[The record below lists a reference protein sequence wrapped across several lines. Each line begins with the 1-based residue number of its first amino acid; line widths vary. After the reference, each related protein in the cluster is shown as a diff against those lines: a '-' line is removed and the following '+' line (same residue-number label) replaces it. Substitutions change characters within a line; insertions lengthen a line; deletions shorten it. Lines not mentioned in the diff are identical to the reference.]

1 MGLPDGLV
9 LSYYGDDLT
18 GSTDVMEVLS
28 FAGVKTVLFMA
39 PPSAE
44 QIARFPGV
52 KAVGVA
58 GRTRSMSP
66 DEMAGELLPVYR
78 AFCDLKTPIVHY
90 KTCSTFDS
98 SPEVGSIGRAMDLG
112 QSVFASPFVPLVVG
126 APQLRRYCAFG
137 NLFARSGLDGDVF
150 RLDRHPT
157 MRHHPITPMDEGDL
171 RVHLSRQT
179 QRTTALFD
187 VVQLELDGDGL
198 DREFEV
204 LMAQR
209 PEVVLFDVLCQAHLE
224 KIGRLVWGR
233 TPLFAAGSSGVEY
246 ALVAHWREAGAI
258 AQIMD
263 RPVAGSVDQTVVVSG
278 SCSPVTA
285 NQIAWAEAQGFETV
299 ALDPI
304 QLIVAADAAITEAVR
319 RGVAILKA
327 GRSAILHT
335 GRGPEDGR
343 IAQTVAHLKGMG
355 FGDLDVKLR
364 SGAMLGVALGRILK
378 GILAQTGLKRAATT
392 GGDTSYYIAQSLGI
406 EALEVVAPLA
416 PGSPLCR
423 IYSGGQLDGIE
434 IVFKGGQVGKV
445 DFFGSVLNG
454 QA

>member
-66 DEMAGELLPVYR
+66 EEMAGELLPVYR
-78 AFCDLKTPIVHY
+78 AFRALKTPIVHY

-98 SPEVGSIGRAMDLG
+98 SPEVGSIGRAIDLG

-187 VVQLELDGDGL
+187 VVQLELDGAAL

-209 PEVVLFDVLCQAHLE
+209 PDVVLFDVLCQAHLE
-224 KIGRLVWGR
+224 KIGRLVWGG

-258 AQIMD
+258 AQVMD

-299 ALDPI
+299 GLDPI
-304 QLIVAADAAITEAVR
+304 QLIAAADAAVAEGVR

-343 IAQTVAHLKGMG
+343 IAQTVAHLKGKG

-364 SGAMLGVALGRILK
+364 SGAMLGTALGRILK
-378 GILAQTGLKRAATT
+378 GILEQVNLKRAATT

-445 DFFGSVLNG
+445 DFFGRVLSG

>member
-9 LSYYGDDLT
+9 LSYYGDDFT

-39 PPSAE
+39 PPSAA
-44 QIARFPGV
+44 QIARFPGA

-66 DEMAGELLPVYR
+66 EEMADELLPVYR
-78 AFCDLKTPIVHY
+78 AFRALKTPISHY

-98 SPEVGSIGRAMDLG
+98 SPEVGSIGRAIDLG
-112 QSVFASPFVPLVVG
+112 QPVFDSPFVPLVVG

-157 MRHHPITPMDEGDL
+157 MRRHPITPMDEADL

-179 QRTTALFD
+179 ARMTALFD
-187 VVQLELDGDGL
+187 VAQLELGGAAL
-198 DREFEV
+198 EGEFAA
-204 LMAQR
+204 LMAKQ
-209 PEVVLFDVLCQAHLE
+209 PEVVLFDVLCEAHLE
-224 KIGRLVWGR
+224 KIGRLIWGR
-233 TPLFAAGSSGVEY
+233 RPLFAAGSSGVEY
-246 ALVAHWREAGAI
+246 ALVAHWRKAGAI
-258 AQIMD
+258 GQAMD
-263 RPVAGSVDQTVVVSG
+263 RPVAGPVEQTVVVSG

-299 ALDPI
+299 ALDPVR
-304 QLIVAADAAITEAVR
+304 LIAAADAAVAEGVK
-319 RGVAILKA
+319 RGVEILKA

-343 IAQTVAHLKGMG
+343 IAQTVAHLKEMG

-364 SGAMLGVALGRILK
+364 SGAMLGAALGRILQ
-378 GILAQTGLKRAATT
+378 GILAQVHLKRAATT

-406 EALEVVAPLA
+406 EALEVVAPMA

-423 IYSGGQLDGIE
+423 IHSGGRLDGTE

-445 DFFGSVLNG
+445 DFFGSVLSG
-454 QA
+454 RA